1 MKLYALCIVV
11 GLSLTSLVS
20 LQSMN
25 AYPSC
30 YQLIPIE
37 EDWCEARHYCKNGTW
52 VGENGNFT
60 WIRKT
65 KSNKWGHGQPVLSSY
80 GYCIPYD
87 SMKGYCRHEPEVA
100 SLKQG
105 QDAAITESP
114 NESNG
119 SKICRFISMCMVC
132 VLIVIVLLII
142 VATIRV
148 NRFPGEDADHQMN
161 KLHLVHEIVTFL
173 LGIVFF
179 CNGGWMLLFETVGIV
194 RALAM
199 CASLFLIWRKA
210 KQLCKVKRTEAFLK
224 VSSLRSKTRTDLKNV
239 IDICA
244 ICYQDLQTA
253 LVKETVCKH
262 LFHESC
268 LCKWASLSDKCP
280 MCHRN
285 AFAS

>member
-1 MKLYALCIVV
+1 MEHLITSFNSATSEVRMFLTSHPTHNYALI
-11 GLSLTSLVS
+11 LFSF
-20 LQSMN
+20 
-25 AYPSC
+25 P
-30 YQLIPIE
+30 
-37 EDWCEARHYCKNGTW
+37 
-52 VGENGNFT
+52 
-60 WIRKT
+60 
-65 KSNKWGHGQPVLSSY
+65 
-80 GYCIPYD
+80 
-87 SMKGYCRHEPEVA
+87 
-100 SLKQG
+100 
-105 QDAAITESP
+105 
-114 NESNG
+114 
-119 SKICRFISMCMVC
+119 C
-132 VLIVIVLLII
+132 VLQFFFKHRLANELTISLLINEF
-142 VATIRV
+142 TFTQT
-148 NRFPGEDADHQMN
+148 RFPGEDADHQMN